1 MISPA
6 FGAKRVLRRPVPL
19 KKGVR
24 YSSSLPVITAQGPQS
39 PNAVYVEAEEEEEE
53 EEVEEEEE
61 EEEEEEDRFGGNVI
75 ISNRID
81 NSNTGNSNNFDDK
94 KAEDSNIKNDDDDD
108 DDDDDNSNANIATTT
123 TNNNNDNVNKENSE
137 NGRKNSVVERMP
149 ADPKAIGEDLTWL
162 PPNPTDCTLASA
174 LPLPVCCTLYMTQLP
189 LYLWTLFMMQCRTLF
204 MMQ

>member
-1 MISPA
+1 MLISPA
-6 FGAKRVLRRPVPL
+6 CWAKRVLRRPVPL

-53 EEVEEEEE
+53 VEEEEE
-61 EEEEEEDRFGGNVI
+61 EEKEEEDRFGGNVI

-81 NSNTGNSNNFDDK
+81 NSNTGSSNKFDDK
-94 KAEDSNIKNDDDDD
+94 NVEDSNIKND

-123 TNNNNDNVNKENSE
+123 TTNNNNNVNKED

-162 PPNPTDCTLASA
+162 PPNPTDCTLPSA

-189 LYLWTLFMMQCRTLF
+189 LYLSTLFMMQCRTLF

>member
-1 MISPA
+1 MLISPA
-6 FGAKRVLRRPVPL
+6 CWAKRVLRRPVPL

-53 EEVEEEEE
+53 EEVVEEE

-94 KAEDSNIKNDDDDD
+94 NFEDSNIKNYDDDDD
-108 DDDDDNSNANIATTT
+108 NDDNSNANIATATTT
-123 TNNNNDNVNKENSE
+123 TNNNNVNKEDND
-137 NGRKNSVVERMP
+137 NGRKDSVVERMP

-162 PPNPTDCTLASA
+162 PPNPTDCTLPSA

-189 LYLWTLFMMQCRTLF
+189 LYLSTLFMMQCRTLF